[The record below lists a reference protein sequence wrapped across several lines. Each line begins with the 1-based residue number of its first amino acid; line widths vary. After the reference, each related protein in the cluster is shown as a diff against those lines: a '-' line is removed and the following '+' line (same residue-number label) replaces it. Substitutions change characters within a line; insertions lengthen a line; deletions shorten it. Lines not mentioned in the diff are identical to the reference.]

1 MVRLIEAAFIQR
13 EVGDERWG
21 NGMRRAGEILEWLS
35 LPELNPDRLPIRLL
49 AASAYQLAGYPARAS
64 GLLKEDAIEGIES
77 RILVSLLKADFVSL
91 LQQLSQYWSRV
102 HSLTQ
107 QETEPP
113 SESPDNISPQLH
125 ELIVK
130 ETASCLGIICASMR
144 WGSEPRT
151 RPAIEKLAAIGKIM
165 LHGDDPYSWL
175 LSKLCTEVASTY
187 LESAMRNHLLRLN
200 EELSDTGRTAIERYL
215 RQSYLRGRVLA
226 WPSQIRGIE
235 RLLTNESFALCTPT
249 GSGKTT
255 VAELAILQNLFSQTN
270 VGELSNTA
278 PLALYLVPSRAL
290 ATEVEA
296 NLSRVM
302 RNSAPP
308 TQQVV

>member
-1 MVRLIEAAFIQR
+1 
-13 EVGDERWG
+13 
-21 NGMRRAGEILEWLS
+21 
-35 LPELNPDRLPIRLL
+35 
-49 AASAYQLAGYPARAS
+49 
-64 GLLKEDAIEGIES
+64 
-77 RILVSLLKADFVSL
+77 
-91 LQQLSQYWSRV
+91 
-102 HSLTQ
+102 
-107 QETEPP
+107 
-113 SESPDNISPQLH
+113 
-125 ELIVK
+125 
-130 ETASCLGIICASMR
+130 
-144 WGSEPRT
+144 
-151 RPAIEKLAAIGKIM
+151 
-165 LHGDDPYSWL
+165 
-175 LSKLCTEVASTY
+175 
-187 LESAMRNHLLRLN
+187 MRNHLLRLN

-308 TQQVV
+308 TQQVVVTGLYGGTDWGPTDAWLTPVTERYSSAPMKKLKLS